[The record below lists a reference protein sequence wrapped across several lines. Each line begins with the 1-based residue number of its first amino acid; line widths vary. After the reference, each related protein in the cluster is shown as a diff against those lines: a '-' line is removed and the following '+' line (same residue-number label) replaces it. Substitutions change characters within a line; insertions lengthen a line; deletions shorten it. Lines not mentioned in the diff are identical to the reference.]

1 MIRLVK
7 QWCAATPGRALMAGA
22 VFAVATGLI
31 ALAGLWSSGAPVVA
45 GAAGVGR
52 EVNPKCVA
60 LARVVAGRA
69 HSMFDDERYRATE
82 RQAYD
87 VCRTDPV
94 AFRRIVSAN

>member
-7 QWCAATPGRALMAGA
+7 QWCAATPGRRLIAGA

-45 GAAGVGR
+45 GAGR

-60 LARVVAGRA
+60 LARVAAGRA
-69 HSMFDDERYRATE
+69 HSMFDSERYRATE
-82 RQAYD
+82 RQAYE
-87 VCRTDPV
+87 VCRADPV